1 MHRIIKKIQRAN
13 ARDIAKLLDAVL
25 RRYEELYPDWEL
37 TTISLQKSSDRNQ
50 QLNKLIDLLQQMKVA
65 P

>member
-65 P
+65 L